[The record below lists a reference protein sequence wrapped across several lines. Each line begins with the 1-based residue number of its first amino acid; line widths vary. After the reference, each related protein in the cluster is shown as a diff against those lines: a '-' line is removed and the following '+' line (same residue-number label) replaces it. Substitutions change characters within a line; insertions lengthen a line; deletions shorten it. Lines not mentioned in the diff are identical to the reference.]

1 MEQFSLE
8 LLISMA
14 RAWPSVVHQYDQ
26 GKVVALAEVL
36 EEHMQPGEILLSI
49 MKRDLTVSLVYGSF
63 ILPDQDYYRALAQV
77 ANGFDDAGL
86 DRAVEGNEKPL
97 SKQLR
102 EQLRHKLN

>member
-1 MEQFSLE
+1 MEQFTLE

-77 ANGFDDAGL
+77 TNGSDDAGL
-86 DRAVEGNEKPL
+86 ERAVEGNEKPL
-97 SKQLR
+97 S
-102 EQLRHKLN
+102 